1 MTYLNKNTEL
11 RRGYNTYIDTAE
23 DDYGTMMDVG
33 LLLMEEGD
41 SFTIWEEEKECA
53 VLLFQGAAEIAFA
66 SAAAAVVRNE
76 ALTDESVVYYLYIF
90 EKGTPILVSF
100 GYHGASGS
108 FVFLPK
114 EQCGTLADLQGTLPE
129 LEITPVEN

>member
-11 RRGYNTYIDTAE
+11 QRGYNTYIDTAE

-53 VLLFQGAAEIAFA
+53 VLLFQGAVEIAWNDKRVEA
-66 SAAAAVVRNE
+66 QLTRHTVCWLPDAPRSALPPAATARS
-76 ALTDESVVYYLYIF
+76 TF
-90 EKGTPILVSF
+90 RRP
-100 GYHGASGS
+100 
-108 FVFLPK
+108 
-114 EQCGTLADLQGTLPE
+114 
-129 LEITPVEN
+129 